1 MIKLN
6 RLTDYGVVLMVQLA
20 RQRDAVHTASQLSS
34 TNGVPLPTV
43 SKILKQL
50 TAAGL
55 VISQRGASGGY
66 SLSRQSDEI
75 SAADI
80 IDVLEGPVMLAAC
93 VDGSIEHCGVEALCP
108 MRGNW
113 DRVNEAIRGALEQVT
128 LTEMA
133 EPVMRTFRPHRPAA
147 DVGQPL

>member
-50 TAAGL
+50 AAAGL
-55 VISQRGASGGY
+55 VVSQRGASGGY

-133 EPVMRTFRPHRPAA
+133 EPAMPTFRPHRPAA
-147 DVGQPL
+147 GVGQPL